1 MKDLSAEFEIPEV
14 SINKK
19 SIPKEKKSG
28 NPPPPP
34 PQMLSVNA
42 SGVVTVA
49 TKMPKYDGPP
59 IPFSKS
65 ELDWIKK
72 LSTARKTISRNDLVS
87 QIKKAKFKEITN
99 NRVLELLDFVYKKD
113 L

>member
-1 MKDLSAEFEIPEV
+1 MTLIRRILGMKDLSAEFEIPEV

-19 SIPKEKKSG
+19 SIPKEKKP

-34 PQMLSVNA
+34 
-42 SGVVTVA
+42 VA
-49 TKMPKYDGPP
+49 TKIPKYEAPP
-59 IPFSKS
+59 MVSFSKA
-65 ELDWIKK
+65 ELDLIKK
-72 LSTARKTISRNDLVS
+72 LSLAKKTISRNDLVS

-99 NRVLELLDFVYKKD
+99 NRVLELLDYVYKKD

>member
-1 MKDLSAEFEIPEV
+1 MSLIRRILGMKDLSAEFEIPEV

-34 PQMLSVNA
+34 PPP
-42 SGVVTVA
+42 VA
-49 TKMPKYDGPP
+49 TKIPKYDGPP

-99 NRVLELLDFVYKKD
+99 NRVLELLDYVYKKD

>member
-34 PQMLSVNA
+34 
-42 SGVVTVA
+42 VA
-49 TKMPKYDGPP
+49 TKIPKYDGPP

-99 NRVLELLDFVYKKD
+99 NRVLELLDYVYKKD